1 MTIRPSKRQRKSNVK
16 AADADFGERVD
27 QESLRFPYRQDIDSQ
42 DKEKRSRRGEN
53 PQSEYE
59 RLSTKRCPPSSDSSM
74 CTSFHTF
81 SEPAYSKRQRSP
93 QKVETS
99 CRPSINTEGGDEEL
113 DVIEDDY
120 DSFDELFTQN
130 FMDDPVPIRK
140 PSEVQTRSRVP
151 HRPASFK
158 QNRKIPPNSTKRFL
172 ITPDSVSQNSD
183 TRTSS
188 LESERLP
195 WAQQYP
201 PLNLDELAVHSK
213 KVLAVQNW
221 LHSSFAGNNNN
232 RLLVLR
238 GPAGSGKTTTVSLLS
253 DKLEFE
259 VVEWKNPPASEFSQ
273 RGYVSFATQFD
284 EFLQQGNHYQEL
296 DLDEARPSSWH
307 QSDCNTRHDSLTP
320 ANPVRK
326 QATPRVILIE
336 EFPTTFFR
344 EVSGLTA
351 FRRALQQY
359 LAMPV
364 PLVPRHDSSG
374 INTTPA
380 LPAIIIIVSENDLNS
395 GYSTAESLTAHRL
408 LGPQILNHPST
419 TLLDFN
425 KVAPTF
431 MNKALQ
437 LVLEKDARFSKRE
450 KTPGP
455 AVLQDISKT
464 GDIRSAIASLEFL
477 CLKCSIGMHWTRP
490 ATKKKTRIPKDVP
503 LTSSERDILSL
514 ITQRETSLGVFHA
527 VGKVV
532 YNKREDPG
540 LTDSPKPPS
549 PPAYMLHHDRP
560 KTSQVSVNDLIDE
573 AGTDVQ
579 TFISTLHENYVL
591 SCNGPSFTDYL
602 DGCIEA
608 LSDSDLLSVGRRG
621 SRKPHVSNFAS
632 TNTNVGVDALR
643 QNEISYQVAARG
655 ILFALPYPV
664 KRQLSTRV
672 GTVRRD
678 PHRMFFSPALRC
690 ARSAEETQS
699 FVDMWAN
706 KLLNRSA
713 EPCRSRDLRSRFA
726 SYKARPDQESA
737 VCNRG
742 DVQNFS
748 TTMIARYEL
757 LLDQLPYMAK
767 ICSETEQRDLK
778 ELTSFSER
786 EPQGHASSGDS
797 HSDSNAPP
805 EEPLSYGVS
814 RPPKAALSSHR
825 NDRKDL
831 RSEPLPD
838 DNLILSD
845 DDIVDD

>member
-1 MTIRPSKRQRKSNVK
+1 M
-16 AADADFGERVD
+16 
-27 QESLRFPYRQDIDSQ
+27 
-42 DKEKRSRRGEN
+42 
-53 PQSEYE
+53 
-59 RLSTKRCPPSSDSSM
+59 
-74 CTSFHTF
+74 
-81 SEPAYSKRQRSP
+81 
-93 QKVETS
+93 
-99 CRPSINTEGGDEEL
+99 
-113 DVIEDDY
+113 IEDDY
-120 DSFDELFTQN
+120 DSFDELFTQH
-130 FMDDPVPIRK
+130 FLDDPVTIQK
-140 PSEVQTRSRVP
+140 PSEVQTRSQVP
-151 HRPASFK
+151 HRPASSK
-158 QNRKIPPNSTKRFL
+158 QKHKNPPNSTKRFI
-172 ITPDSVSQNSD
+172 ITPDSISQNQD
-183 TRTSS
+183 TSTSS
-188 LESERLP
+188 LESEQLP

-201 PLNLDELAVHSK
+201 PLSLDELAVHSK
-213 KVLAVQNW
+213 KVSTVQNW
-221 LHSSFAGNNNN
+221 LYSAFAGNNNN

-259 VVEWKNPPASEFSQ
+259 VVEWKNPPASEFSKK
-273 RGYVSFATQFD
+273 GYVSFATQFD
-284 EFLQQGNHYQEL
+284 EFLQRGNQYQEL
-296 DLDEARPSSWH
+296 DLDGARPSIWR
-307 QSDCNTRHDSLTP
+307 QSDSNSRHDSLTP
-320 ANPVRK
+320 TNPVRK
-326 QATPRVILIE
+326 RDTQRVILIE

-344 EVSGLTA
+344 EVSSLTA

-364 PLVPRHDSSG
+364 SLVPRHGSFG
-374 INTTPA
+374 INNTPA
-380 LPAIIIIVSENDLNS
+380 LPPIIIIVSENDLNS

-477 CLKCSIGMHWTRP
+477 CLRCSNGVHWTRP
-490 ATKKKTRIPKDVP
+490 ATKKKTRIPKDVS
-503 LTSSERDILSL
+503 LTSSERDILAL
-514 ITQRETSLGVFHA
+514 ISQRETSLGIFHA

-532 YNKREDPG
+532 YNKREDPS
-540 LTDSPKPPS
+540 LTDSPKPPT
-549 PPAYMLHHDRP
+549 PPAYMLHHERP
-560 KTSQVSVNDLIDE
+560 KISQVSVNDLIDE
-573 AGTDVQ
+573 AGTDAQ

-602 DGCIEA
+602 DGCMEA

-621 SRKPHVSNFAS
+621 SRKPHVSNFAG
-632 TNTNVGVDALR
+632 TNANVGVDALR

-672 GTVRRD
+672 GTVKRD

-706 KLLNRSA
+706 KLLNRSV
-713 EPCRSRDLRSRFA
+713 EPTRSPGLRNRSA
-726 SYKARPDQESA
+726 SDKAQTDRESA

-742 DVQNFS
+742 DMQDFA
-748 TTMIARYEL
+748 TTMIARNEL

-767 ICSETEQRDLK
+767 ICVDKTEQRGLK

-786 EPQGHASSGDS
+786 EPQGHALSGVS

-805 EEPLSYGVS
+805 EESLSYGVS
-814 RPPKAALSSHR
+814 RPPKAAYSNHQNNRGNSKPETL
-825 NDRKDL
+825 
-831 RSEPLPD
+831 ED